1 MEFVEQI
8 TWMDRLLAYI
18 IRRELS
24 PSATTF
30 VTPSDYSQQLGF
42 IVYPSGGEIKRHL
55 HRSVRRVIEGTSEV
69 LLLKQGR
76 CEVDFYTSAKE
87 LVGTRELRQGD
98 ILLLID
104 GGHGFRILEDTIFV
118 EIKQGPYTGLDEKE
132 RF

>member
-8 TWMDRLLAYI
+8 TWMDRPLAYI
-18 IRRELS
+18 IRRELT

-30 VTPSDYSQQLGF
+30 VTPSDYTQQLGF
-42 IVYPSGGEIKRHL
+42 IVYPAGGEIKRHL
-55 HRSVRRVIEGTSEV
+55 HRSLRRVIEGTSEV

-76 CEVDFYTSAKE
+76 CEVDFYTGAKE
-87 LVGTRELRQGD
+87 LVETRELREGD

-104 GGHGFRILEDTIFV
+104 GGHGFRILEDTVFV

>member
-8 TWMDRLLAYI
+8 TWMDRPLAYI
-18 IRRELS
+18 IRRELT

-30 VTPSDYSQQLGF
+30 VTPSDYTQQLGF
-42 IVYPSGGEIKRHL
+42 IVYPAGGEIKRHL
-55 HRSVRRVIEGTSEV
+55 HRSLRRVIEGTSEV

-76 CEVDFYTSAKE
+76 CEVDFYTSTKE
-87 LVGTRELRQGD
+87 LVETRELREGD

-104 GGHGFRILEDTIFV
+104 GGHGSRILEDTIFV

>member
-8 TWMDRLLAYI
+8 TWMDRPLAYI
-18 IRRELS
+18 IRRELT

-30 VTPSDYSQQLGF
+30 VTPSDYTQQLGF
-42 IVYPSGGEIKRHL
+42 IVYPAGGEIKRHL
-55 HRSVRRVIEGTSEV
+55 HRSLRRVIEGTSEV

-76 CEVDFYTSAKE
+76 CEVDFYTSTKE
-87 LVGTRELRQGD
+87 LVETRELREGD

>member
-8 TWMDRLLAYI
+8 TWMDRPLAYI

-104 GGHGFRILEDTIFV
+104 GGHGFRILEDTILV

>member
-1 MEFVEQI
+1 MDFVEQI
-8 TWMDRLLAYI
+8 TWMDRPLAYI
-18 IRRELS
+18 VRRELS
-24 PSATTF
+24 PSSTTF
-30 VTPSDYSQQLGF
+30 VTPSDCTQQLGF
-42 IVYPSGGEIKRHL
+42 VVYPAGGEITRHL
-55 HRSVRRVIEGTSEV
+55 HRSIERLIEGTSEV

-98 ILLLID
+98 ILLLMD